1 MVGCAELP
9 PRNSAPALC
18 PPVRT
23 TAAAAQRWHKG
34 VASPPLGFSP
44 LEKKPYSFLQSPE
57 ELRVKLHCQAG
68 FTVPNAVWLWD
79 EETKSEKISHPFEL
93 CLTLLFGFLGFMVKE
108 GGDRN
113 RRYGQQG
120 GAAGTN
126 RPRARQSHGALRR
139 RARRG
144 ALQSETGGEGG
155 RKERKKQ
162 TKKTQIPPP
171 SERPCAKTQQT
182 AAACVRLSQ
191 KPLLYY

>member
-93 CLTLLFGFLGFMVKE
+93 CLTLLFWFLGFMAKE
-108 GGDRN
+108 GGDREKVV
-113 RRYGQQG
+113 R
-120 GAAGTN
+120 AA
-126 RPRARQSHGALRR
+126 RR
-139 RARRG
+139 R
-144 ALQSETGGEGG
+144 GGD
-155 RKERKKQ
+155 
-162 TKKTQIPPP
+162 
-171 SERPCAKTQQT
+171 QQT
-182 AAACVRLSQ
+182 PGKAKPCGSQ
-191 KPLLYY
+191 AESQARGSAK